1 MVVTAAWKLIR
12 RKLVMNTYSTTN
24 TYKSQQV
31 LTAPPEQLTLM
42 LYNGAIRFIN
52 ESVAAIN
59 EGAIEKAHNS
69 NIKTQNIIRELM
81 ATLDMQYDISK
92 NLMAL
97 YDYIEYRLQNA
108 NYKKD
113 IKQLEEAKDLIAELR
128 DTWVLAMKK
137 ARQERGS
144 AFGGQAIAR

>member
-1 MVVTAAWKLIR
+1 
-12 RKLVMNTYSTTN
+12 MNTYNTTDA
-24 TYKSQQV
+24 YKNQQV

-59 EGAIEKAHNS
+59 EGAIEKAHNT
-69 NIKTQNIIRELM
+69 NIKTQTIIRELM

-92 NLMAL
+92 NLMSL

-108 NYKKD
+108 NYQKD
-113 IKQLEEAKDLIAELR
+113 IKQLEEAKGLIAELR
-128 DTWVLAMKK
+128 DVWILAMKK

-144 AFGGQAIAR
+144 VFSGQAIAR